1 VTFPVVL
8 RAARGLFLPVLI
20 LASVS
25 LCTAPDRFP
34 EPLPRERTE
43 LAEQYLEK
51 RLVLWQ
57 SRLKLSDWNIA
68 LRSVHPGV
76 LRQGTLGNIRWDA
89 NRKQATIRMLD
100 ASDYRT
106 SYEAA
111 LRDMEFT
118 VVHELLHLV
127 LSSLPRSEA
136 SRSDEE
142 HAVNQ
147 MTDALLALDR
157 K

>member
-1 VTFPVVL
+1 M
-8 RAARGLFLPVLI
+8 I
-20 LASVS
+20 LALLFAFIRPCS
-25 LCTAPDRFP
+25 APSRLP
-34 EPLPRERTE
+34 EPLPNERTQ
-43 LAEQYLEK
+43 LAEQHLQK
-51 RLVLWQ
+51 RLALWQ
-57 SRLKLSDWNIA
+57 TRLKLADWNIT
-68 LRSVHPGV
+68 LRSVHPNV
-76 LRQGTLGNIRWDA
+76 LRDGTLGNIRWDA
-89 NRKQATIRMLD
+89 GRKQATIRMLD
-100 ASDYRT
+100 AADYRT
-106 SYEAA
+106 SYTAA
-111 LRDMEFT
+111 LQDMEFT

>member
-1 VTFPVVL
+1 
-8 RAARGLFLPVLI
+8 
-20 LASVS
+20 
-25 LCTAPDRFP
+25 
-34 EPLPRERTE
+34 LPRERTE
-43 LAEQYLEK
+43 LAERYLEK
-51 RLVLWQ
+51 RLALWQ

-100 ASDYRT
+100 ASDYVT